1 MPTGIDVLG
10 PDQPLAPGVQALSTR
25 RAGGVSTGPWAS
37 FNLGD
42 HVGDDPAA
50 VGENRARL
58 REALGLPGE
67 PQWLRQVHG
76 TRVVDAQSDGVCR
89 EGDAAWTNVPGVV
102 CAVLTADCLPVVLAA
117 SDGSE
122 IAVAHC
128 GWRGLSAGILARTIG
143 RFAASPATLRA
154 WLGPAI
160 GQAAFEVG
168 AEVRKAFLATAED
181 SSARERIAAAFGDS
195 GEVRGKYHADLY
207 ALAREALLALG
218 VREISG
224 GGRCTVA
231 EPEAFFSYRRDG
243 VTGRMATLAWI
254 TPQGSG
260 TGRT

>member
-1 MPTGIDVLG
+1 MPTEIAFLRPGEPI
-10 PDQPLAPGVQALSTR
+10 APGVQVLSTL

-50 VGENRARL
+50 VRENRGRL
-58 REALGLPGE
+58 RAALCLPTE

-76 TRVVDAQSDGVCR
+76 TDVVDAMPDGISR
-89 EGDAAWTNVPGVV
+89 EGDAVWTNAPGIV

-117 SDGSE
+117 PDGSE

-128 GWRGLSAGILARTIG
+128 GWRGLSAGILARTVE

-154 WLGPAI
+154 WFGPAI

-168 AEVRKAFLATAED
+168 AEVREAFLATAQD
-181 SSARERIAAAFGDS
+181 AGARERVAAAFGAS
-195 GEVRGKYHADLY
+195 GDVSGKYHADLH
-207 ALAREALLALG
+207 ALAREALRALG
-218 VREISG
+218 VRQVSG